1 MGSGDARRRMA
12 ARDRSGFRHLERGAI
27 SKLARTFRLASDSR
41 ACEMVQNGCV
51 QYLYQADLAYV
62 HATAFETLA
71 RGAAREIVRRLRSS
85 SVDIHK
91 IMDVGCGADH

>member
-1 MGSGDARRRMA
+1 
-12 ARDRSGFRHLERGAI
+12 
-27 SKLARTFRLASDSR
+27 
-41 ACEMVQNGCV
+41 MVQNGCV